1 MIKLN
6 KGVEIMARIL
16 SAIQPSGTLTIG
28 NYLGALK
35 NFVKLQDEHECLFFI
50 VDQHAITVPQDRLE
64 LRKKIKELTA
74 LYLACGLDPE
84 KATIF
89 VQSEVPGHTQLA
101 WMLTCN
107 TSMGELERMTQFKDK
122 SQKQA
127 AKGQGIGV
135 GLFMYPVLMAADI
148 LLYDVDFVPVGDDQK
163 QHLELTRDLAERF
176 NNRFGETFKI
186 PEPLIAKTGARIMS
200 LQEPTKKMS
209 KSDDN
214 PRNFILMTDE
224 ANVIRKKIKS
234 AVTDSDGI
242 IAFDREN
249 KPGLSNLLEIYSV
262 ITGESIDSIVA
273 RYEGCGYG
281 QFKSDLA
288 EVVVAEL
295 EPIQNRMKE
304 LLNSPIIDEVL
315 DRGAEQANKLAFKKV
330 KKVEHKMGLGR
341 KK

>member
-1 MIKLN
+1 
-6 KGVEIMARIL
+6 MARIL

-224 ANVIRKKIKS
+224 PNVIRKKIKS

-249 KPGLSNLLEIYSV
+249 KPGLPNLLEIYSV

>member
-1 MIKLN
+1 
-6 KGVEIMARIL
+6 MARIL

-107 TSMGELERMTQFKDK
+107 TSMGELERMTQYKDK

-176 NNRFGETFKI
+176 NNRFGDTFKI

-224 ANVIRKKIKS
+224 PSVIRKKIKS
-234 AVTDSDGI
+234 AMTDSDGV
-242 IAFDREN
+242 IAFDREK

-262 ITGESIDSIVA
+262 MTGESIDSIVS

-288 EVVVAEL
+288 EIVVSEL
-295 EPIQNRMKE
+295 EPIQIRMKE

-315 DRGAEQANKLAFKKV
+315 DRGAEQANKMAFKKV

>member
-1 MIKLN
+1 
-6 KGVEIMARIL
+6 MARIL

-122 SQKQA
+122 SQRLA
-127 AKGQGIGV
+127 SKGQGIGV

-148 LLYDVDFVPVGDDQK
+148 LLYDVDYVPVGDDQK

-176 NNRFGETFKI
+176 NHRFGETFKI

-200 LQEPTKKMS
+200 LQDPTKKMS

-224 ANVIRKKIKS
+224 PNVIRKKIKS

-249 KPGLSNLLEIYSV
+249 KPGLSNLLEIYST

-288 EVVVAEL
+288 EVVVTEL
-295 EPIQNRMKE
+295 EPIQKRMKE

-315 DRGAEQANKLAFKKV
+315 DRGAEQANKLAYKKV

>member
-1 MIKLN
+1 
-6 KGVEIMARIL
+6 MARIL

-122 SQKQA
+122 SQKLA
-127 AKGQGIGV
+127 SKGQGIGV

-176 NNRFGETFKI
+176 NHRFGETFKI

-224 ANVIRKKIKS
+224 PNVIRKKIKS

-249 KPGLSNLLEIYSV
+249 KPGLSNLLEIYST

-288 EVVVAEL
+288 EVVVTEL
-295 EPIQNRMKE
+295 EPIQKRMKE

>member
-1 MIKLN
+1 
-6 KGVEIMARIL
+6 MARIL

-107 TSMGELERMTQFKDK
+107 TSMGELERMTQYKDK

-127 AKGQGIGV
+127 AKGQSVGA

-214 PRNFILMTDE
+214 ARNFILMTDE
-224 ANVIRKKIKS
+224 PNVIRKKIKS
-234 AVTDSDGI
+234 AMTDSDGV

-262 ITGESIDSIVA
+262 ITGESIDSIVE
-273 RYEGCGYG
+273 RYQGCGYG

-288 EVVVAEL
+288 EIVVAEL
-295 EPIQNRMKE
+295 EPIQIRMKE

-315 DRGAEQANKLAFKKV
+315 DRGAEKANKQ
-330 KKVEHKMGLGR
+330 E
-341 KK
+341 

>member
-1 MIKLN
+1 
-6 KGVEIMARIL
+6 MARIL

-148 LLYDVDFVPVGDDQK
+148 LLYDVDFVPVGEDQK

-224 ANVIRKKIKS
+224 PNVIRKKIKS

-330 KKVEHKMGLGR
+330 KKVEHKRGLGR

>member
-1 MIKLN
+1 
-6 KGVEIMARIL
+6 MARIL

-224 ANVIRKKIKS
+224 PNVIRKKIKS

-315 DRGAEQANKLAFKKV
+315 DRGAEQANKLALKKV
-330 KKVEHKMGLGR
+330 KKEEHKMGLGR

>member
-1 MIKLN
+1 
-6 KGVEIMARIL
+6 MARIL

-50 VDQHAITVPQDRLE
+50 VDKHAITFPQDRLE

-214 PRNFILMTDE
+214 PRNFILMTE
-224 ANVIRKKIKS
+224 EPNVIRKKIKS